1 MTVSCRYK
9 PDVGIPRLSSISV
22 QSGSSKPGSGAV
34 AGEEGGGGGLVVLI
48 TVSYETRSDQT
59 GDARCSR
66 TVELSN

>member
-34 AGEEGGGGGLVVLI
+34 AGEEGGGAGC
-48 TVSYETRSDQT
+48 SDH
-59 GDARCSR
+59 C
-66 TVELSN
+66 VI